1 MEWILDNIGTL
12 VVGLILLTVIYFAAR
27 SVRHD
32 LHTGGCS
39 GCHGCG
45 GSCSCS
51 CSRYQNQTM
60 KQAAKTVPPIFSGQ
74 MEIWPEK
81 IFINQLAYR
90 NKNLEIY
97 KMLGKE

>member
-60 KQAAKTVPPIFSGQ
+60 K
-74 MEIWPEK
+74 
-81 IFINQLAYR
+81 
-90 NKNLEIY
+90 
-97 KMLGKE
+97 

>member
-60 KQAAKTVPPIFSGQ
+60 KKEAKFSS
-74 MEIWPEK
+74 EEWK
-81 IFINQLAYR
+81 KALTKKRKKLTY
-90 NKNLEIY
+90 KN
-97 KMLGKE
+97 